1 MTPTNPIDGII
12 KTSGTVF
19 DVIELLMESDGATVT
34 EVAERLDVA
43 KSTAHR
49 HLKSIEQR
57 GYLVRRGDEYDL
69 SYRFLQF
76 SEYVSHTRE
85 GDALVRQVVD
95 ELAEKSGEHAQFF
108 VEEHGWAVYVYGQG
122 GEQAVY
128 SGPGLGNTV
137 HLHATAA
144 GKSLLAHM
152 LTEFVERSLERD
164 LPALTENTLTEEGAL
179 RQELEAV
186 RERGYALNREENIE
200 GLRAVG
206 VPVFDPDNNLF
217 GALSIS
223 GPTRR
228 MHGQRFREELPE
240 HLLGRAN
247 ELELNI
253 ELAREGDDGDRR
265 Q

>member
-1 MTPTNPIDGII
+1 MSPTTPADGKI
-12 KTSGTVF
+12 KTSGRVF
-19 DVIELLMESDGATVT
+19 DVLELLMESDGATVT
-34 EVAERLDVA
+34 EVADGLGVA

-49 HLKSIEQR
+49 HLNSLEER
-57 GYLVRRGDEYDL
+57 GYLVRRDGDYDL
-69 SYRFLQF
+69 SFRFLQF
-76 SEYVSHTRE
+76 GEYVSNARE
-85 GDALVRQVVD
+85 GDALARQMVD
-95 ELAEKSGEHAQFF
+95 ELAERSGEHAQFF

-122 GEQAVY
+122 GEQAVF

-144 GKSLLAHM
+144 GKSMLAHM
-152 LTEFVERSLERD
+152 PCRERFIEERD
-164 LPALTENTLTEEGAL
+164 LPALTENTLTEKEEI
-179 RQELEAV
+179 RRELETV
-186 RERGYALNREENIE
+186 RENGYALNREENIE

-206 VPVFDPDNNLF
+206 VPVFDPDGDLF

-228 MHGQRFREELPE
+228 MHGQRFREKLPE

-253 ELAREGDDGDRR
+253 ELAREEA
-265 Q
+265 

>member
-1 MTPTNPIDGII
+1 MNPNDQAGGKI
-12 KTSGTVF
+12 KTSGRVF
-19 DVIELLMESDGATVT
+19 DVLELLMASEGAMVSA
-34 EVAERLDVA
+34 VADKLDVS

-49 HLKSIEQR
+49 HLNSLESR
-57 GYLVRRGDEYDL
+57 GYVVQRGDEYDL
-69 SYRFLQF
+69 SYKFLRF
-76 SEYVSHTRE
+76 SEYVSNARE
-85 GDALVRQVVD
+85 GDDLARQMVN
-95 ELAEKSGEHAQFF
+95 ELADRTDEHAQFF
-108 VEEHGWAVYVYGQG
+108 IEEHGWAVYVYGQG

-137 HLHATAA
+137 HLHATAV

-152 LTEFVERSLERD
+152 PSESLRQFLQERE
-164 LPALTENTLTEEGAL
+164 LPALTEHTLTESDEL
-179 RQELEAV
+179 RRELEMV
-186 RERGYALNREENIE
+186 REQGYALNREENIE

-206 VPVFDPDNNLF
+206 VPVFDPDGDVF

-228 MHGQRFREELPE
+228 MHGERFREELPE

-253 ELAREGDDGDRR
+253 ELAREGE
-265 Q
+265 